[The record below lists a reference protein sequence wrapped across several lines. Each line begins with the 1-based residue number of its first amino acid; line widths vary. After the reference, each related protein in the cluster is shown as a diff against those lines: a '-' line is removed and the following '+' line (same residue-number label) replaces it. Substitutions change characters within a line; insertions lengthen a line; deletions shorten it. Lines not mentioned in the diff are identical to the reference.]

1 MKKQDFDIATQ
12 QVLKKVR
19 RSVFNQLPTLNLIMN
34 VDKMSDDD
42 KVFFDAYKKYG
53 NRNHTWQDFKS
64 MFNGNIKQMQ
74 KTVKNWHTWDE
85 INDNFHVRN
94 KLIALM
100 TKYGINKITVDMYK
114 SNKDEYKSKYP
125 DFAETYEKLLK
136 MPHIPYANYS
146 TFDTEIAKLERE
158 FEEKISK
165 IPTFNPIA
173 KTHLVSKYIK
183 KMSDIIEMR
192 NANFVTGERVERYI
206 DIILSNQQILDMVQ
220 NFEQLSK
227 KEIIDLAKLILD
239 ASATTYGTAG
249 DVIASKND
257 SVFYDRKT
265 RTIHLLDDYTGVT
278 QPLAL
283 FLKQLAHEDNHRIDH
298 QNPEF
303 GMIGNQIIKW
313 NSVNYRGEES
323 IGNEMYRLQPIEQ
336 SSYYLDLPV
345 LAGVFL
351 TLENKK
357 TQK

>member
-19 RSVFNQLPTLNLIMN
+19 RSVFKQLPTLDLIMN

-42 KVFFDAYKKYG
+42 KVFFEAYKKYG

-64 MFNGNIKQMQ
+64 MFNGDIKQMQ

-85 INDNFHVRN
+85 INDNFHVQN
-94 KLIALM
+94 KLKALM
-100 TKYGINKITVDMYK
+100 KKYEINEITLDMYER
-114 SNKDEYKSKYP
+114 NKDEYKSKYP
-125 DFAETYEKLLK
+125 DFAETYETLLK
-136 MPHIPYANYS
+136 MPYIPYANYS

-158 FEEKISK
+158 FEEKTSK
-165 IPTFNPIA
+165 IPTFNPVA
-173 KTHLVSKYIK
+173 KTYLISEYIK
-183 KMSDIIEMR
+183 KMSDIIDMR

-206 DIILSNQQILDMVQ
+206 DIILSNQQILNMVQ

-239 ASATTYGTAG
+239 ASATTHGTAG
-249 DVIASKND
+249 DVIASKNE
-257 SVFYDRKT
+257 SVFYDRNT
-265 RTIHLLDDYTGVT
+265 RTIHLLDDYTGAT

-283 FLKQLAHEDNHRIDH
+283 FLKHLAHEDNHRIDH

-303 GMIGNQIIKW
+303 GMVGNQIMKW
-313 NSVNYRGEES
+313 NSVNYRGGKS

-336 SSYYLDLPV
+336 SSYYLDFPV
-345 LAGVFL
+345 LTGVFL